1 MDLKV
6 LSILLSVAAGLVV
19 HPEPEMTQAFDKFI
33 SKHPS
38 CMREILCFIDE
49 VRYIIFHGEMIAGAP
64 SYLQLKS
71 PMSARKSPRYQR
83 SYKYLG
89 VAVQTGH
96 VSSAKSSLFTEVDHI
111 GETMGALKLWIRL
124 R

>member
-38 CMREILCFIDE
+38 CMPE
-49 VRYIIFHGEMIAGAP
+49 V
-64 SYLQLKS
+64 LQ
-71 PMSARKSPRYQR
+71 R
-83 SYKYLG
+83 
-89 VAVQTGH
+89 
-96 VSSAKSSLFTEVDHI
+96 
-111 GETMGALKLWIRL
+111 
-124 R
+124 

>member
-71 PMSARKSPRYQR
+71 PMSARKHRGTPLLLWFDCTCVPSPKSKVPEKLQVPWCGR
-83 SYKYLG
+83 SDRTCIK
-89 VAVQTGH
+89 
-96 VSSAKSSLFTEVDHI
+96 
-111 GETMGALKLWIRL
+111 W
-124 R
+124 